1 MRLDC
6 PGRCGR
12 VRRAVAPGRRL
23 GARPR
28 PVGNLVD
35 VRRHAP
41 HLYPGKLPAP
51 QAAAAGFRGAAM
63 KRRPTAGVTLMELL
77 IAVVLLS
84 LLSVGLLFA
93 LRIGLN
99 AYSKTQTRL
108 MDNRRV
114 AGAQRILEQELQGL
128 IPVVAQCGQ
137 GMAGGGTAAQFFQ
150 GEPEIMRL
158 VSTFSLQGAWRG
170 QAQIL
175 EIFVIPGAEGNGV
188 RLVVN
193 EIPYQGPLAAGR
205 LCTGKNKFLPT
216 AAGPDSFVLADKLA
230 FCRFTYLDQPEDQEL
245 PLRWFPRFIGA
256 TWPRAVRIDMA
267 PLDPDASRLQ
277 PISILAPIH
286 VYRHPEIPYG
296 DF

>member
-1 MRLDC
+1 M
-6 PGRCGR
+6 
-12 VRRAVAPGRRL
+12 
-23 GARPR
+23 
-28 PVGNLVD
+28 
-35 VRRHAP
+35 
-41 HLYPGKLPAP
+41 
-51 QAAAAGFRGAAM
+51 
-63 KRRPTAGVTLMELL
+63 RRPSTAGVTLMELL

-114 AGAQRILEQELQGL
+114 AGAQRILEQELEGL
-128 IPVVAQCGQ
+128 VPVVAQCGQ
-137 GMAGGGTAAQFFQ
+137 GMEGGGGTPAQFFQ
-150 GEPEIMRL
+150 GEGETMRL

-175 EIFVIPGAEGNGV
+175 EIFVIPGAEGRGV

-193 EIPYQGPLAAGR
+193 EIPYQGPLSAGR
-205 LCTGKNKFLPT
+205 LCTAKNKFL
-216 AAGPDSFVLADKLA
+216 AASAGPDSFVLADKLA

>member
-1 MRLDC
+1 MR
-6 PGRCGR
+6 
-12 VRRAVAPGRRL
+12 RRS
-23 GARPR
+23 
-28 PVGNLVD
+28 
-35 VRRHAP
+35 
-41 HLYPGKLPAP
+41 
-51 QAAAAGFRGAAM
+51 
-63 KRRPTAGVTLMELL
+63 TAGVTLMELL

-93 LRIGLN
+93 LRIGLD

-114 AGAQRILEQELQGL
+114 AGAQRILEQEIQGL
-128 IPVVAQCGQ
+128 VPVVTQCGQ
-137 GMAGGGTAAQFFQ
+137 EVAGGGTTAQFFQ

-170 QAQIL
+170 RPQIL
-175 EIFVIPGAEGNGV
+175 EIFVIPGADGAGV

-205 LCTGKNKFLPT
+205 LCTGKNKYLP
-216 AAGPDSFVLADKLA
+216 ASAGPDSFVLADKLA
-230 FCRFTYLDQPEDQEL
+230 FCRFTYLDQPEDQNL
-245 PLRWFPRFIGA
+245 PLRWFPRFIGP
-256 TWPRAVRIDMA
+256 TWPQAVRIDMA